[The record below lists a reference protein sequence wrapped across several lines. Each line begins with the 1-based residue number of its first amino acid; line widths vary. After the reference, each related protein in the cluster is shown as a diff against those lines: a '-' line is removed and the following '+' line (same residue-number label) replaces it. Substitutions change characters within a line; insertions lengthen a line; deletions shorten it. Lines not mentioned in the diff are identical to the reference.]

1 VRNFIG
7 QNCYENMEK
16 SSLNS
21 LVVYRNSLALRDLS
35 EAVAS
40 YFSYNKEILSLRK
53 IDNFRDDISQSLKN
67 DALLITKEVEQA
79 ALSNSYSV
87 RMRSLSYINIMTR
100 NILAYCNGLER
111 DGVKEKEYLNLLR
124 KEIKIFRVSFK
135 KWRKS
140 FHNRND

>member
-1 VRNFIG
+1 
-7 QNCYENMEK
+7 MER
-16 SSLNS
+16 NS
-21 LVVYRNSLALRDLS
+21 LDSLSVYRRSLALREMS

-40 YFSYNKEILSLRK
+40 YFSYNREILSLRK
-53 IDNFRDDISQSLKN
+53 IDCFRDDITQSLMT

-79 ALSNSYSV
+79 ALSNSHSV
-87 RMRSLSYINIMTR
+87 RMKSLTFVNIMTR

-124 KEIKIFRVSFK
+124 REIKTFRISFK

-140 FHNRND
+140 LINRND

>member
-1 VRNFIG
+1 
-7 QNCYENMEK
+7 MER
-16 SSLNS
+16 SSLNT
-21 LVVYRNSLALRDLS
+21 LLVYRKSLALRDLS

-40 YFSYNKEILSLRK
+40 YFAHNREMLSFRQ
-53 IDNFRDDISQSLKN
+53 IDSFRDDITKSLVT

-87 RMRSLSYINIMTR
+87 RMRSLSFVNIMTR

-124 KEIKIFRVSFK
+124 REIKTFRITFK
-135 KWRKS
+135 KWRRS
-140 FHNRND
+140 LSNRND

>member
-1 VRNFIG
+1 
-7 QNCYENMEK
+7 MER

-21 LVVYRNSLALRDLS
+21 LSVYRKSLALHELS

-40 YFSYNKEILSLRK
+40 YFSHNKEVLSLRK
-53 IDNFRDDISQSLKN
+53 IDCFRDDITQSLMT

-79 ALSNSYSV
+79 ALSNSHSV
-87 RMRSLSYINIMTR
+87 QMRSLTFVNIMTR

-124 KEIKIFRVSFK
+124 REIKTFRISFK

-140 FHNRND
+140 LINRND

>member
-1 VRNFIG
+1 
-7 QNCYENMEK
+7 MER
-16 SSLNS
+16 SSLNT
-21 LVVYRNSLALRDLS
+21 LPVYRKSLALRDLS

-40 YFSYNKEILSLRK
+40 YFSHNREMLSLRQ
-53 IDNFRDDISQSLKN
+53 IDCFRDDITKSLIT

-87 RMRSLSYINIMTR
+87 RMRSLSFVNIMTR

-124 KEIKIFRVSFK
+124 REIKTFRITFK
-135 KWRKS
+135 KWRRS
-140 FHNRND
+140 LRND

>member
-1 VRNFIG
+1 M
-7 QNCYENMEK
+7 ENTP
-16 SSLNS
+16 LNS
-21 LVVYRNSLALRDLS
+21 LVIYRKSLALRDLS

-40 YFSYNKEILSLRK
+40 YFSYNKEKLSFRK
-53 IDNFRDDISQSLKN
+53 IDHFRNDVTQSLKT

-87 RMRSLSYINIMTR
+87 QMKSLTFINIMTR
-100 NILAYCNGLER
+100 NILAYCNGLEM

-124 KEIKIFRVSFK
+124 GEIKAFRSSFK

-140 FHNRND
+140 ILNRND

>member
-1 VRNFIG
+1 MRNFIG

-140 FHNRND
+140 FHNKND

>member
-1 VRNFIG
+1 
-7 QNCYENMEK
+7 MER
-16 SSLNS
+16 NS
-21 LVVYRNSLALRDLS
+21 LDSLSVYRRSLALREMS

-40 YFSYNKEILSLRK
+40 YFSYNREILSLRK
-53 IDNFRDDISQSLKN
+53 IDCFRDDITQSLMT

-79 ALSNSYSV
+79 ALSNSHSV
-87 RMRSLSYINIMTR
+87 RMRSLTFVNIMTR

-124 KEIKIFRVSFK
+124 REIKTFRISFK

-140 FHNRND
+140 LINRND

>member
-1 VRNFIG
+1 
-7 QNCYENMEK
+7 MER

-21 LVVYRNSLALRDLS
+21 LGVYRKSLALRDLS

-40 YFSYNKEILSLRK
+40 YFSYNRDMLSLRK
-53 IDNFRDDISQSLKN
+53 YDSFRDDITQSLMT
-67 DALLITKEVEQA
+67 DAVLITKEVEQA

-87 RMRSLSYINIMTR
+87 RMKSLTFINIMTR

-124 KEIKIFRVSFK
+124 KEIKVFRSSFK

-140 FHNRND
+140 FQNGND

>member
-1 VRNFIG
+1 
-7 QNCYENMEK
+7 MER

-21 LVVYRNSLALRDLS
+21 LGVYRKSLALRDLS

-40 YFSYNKEILSLRK
+40 YFSYNRDILSLRK
-53 IDNFRDDISQSLKN
+53 YDSFRDDITQSLMT
-67 DALLITKEVEQA
+67 DAVLITKEVEQA

-87 RMRSLSYINIMTR
+87 RMKSLTFINIMTR

-124 KEIKIFRVSFK
+124 KEIKVFRSSFK

-140 FHNRND
+140 FQNGND

>member
-1 VRNFIG
+1 
-7 QNCYENMEK
+7 MER
-16 SSLNS
+16 SSLHS
-21 LVVYRNSLALRDLS
+21 LGVYRKSLALRDLS
-35 EAVAS
+35 EAIAS

-53 IDNFRDDISQSLKN
+53 IDSFRDDITQSLMT

-79 ALSNSYSV
+79 ALSNSHAT
-87 RMRSLSYINIMTR
+87 RMKSLTFINIMTR

-124 KEIKIFRVSFK
+124 REIKTFRSSFK

-140 FHNRND
+140 LLNRD

>member
-1 VRNFIG
+1 
-7 QNCYENMEK
+7 MER

-21 LVVYRNSLALRDLS
+21 LGVYRKSLALRDLS

-40 YFSYNKEILSLRK
+40 YFSYNKEILSFRK
-53 IDNFRDDISQSLKN
+53 IDSFRDDISQSLKN
-67 DALLITKEVEQA
+67 DALLITREVEQA

-87 RMRSLSYINIMTR
+87 RMRSLNYINIMTR

-124 KEIKIFRVSFK
+124 KEIKIFRASFK
-135 KWRKS
+135 KWRRS